1 MTHLNL
7 ISVFCLLLFMFYIK
21 VMLTKPER
29 FRNTFLNI
37 QLLIVL
43 VYNIFIIIV
52 FPFKVPVE
60 FSTLS
65 YFVVPFIALFKIK
78 DLKLWSA
85 FSALLAGGGYYFS
98 MISYGNGLYGDFPV
112 YSILTSLFNH
122 GSLLAYAIITILT
135 IDINKN
141 DKYILAGGVAF
152 NCIWAL
158 LLRPFVLHP
167 GRIFI
172 FEILDAYVVHTYVPY
187 IKFLMIPL
195 YFVIAISMVYLTMK
209 LMYMMNSWY
218 KKKEISNKQEYKI
231 A

>member
-1 MTHLNL
+1 MAHLNL
-7 ISVFCLLLFMFYIK
+7 ISIICLLLFIYYIK
-21 VMLTKPER
+21 VMLTKTEKI
-29 FRNTFLNI
+29 RNTLLNI

-43 VYNIFIIIV
+43 IYNVIIIIV

-65 YFVVPFIALFKIK
+65 YFVVPFIALFNIK

-98 MISYGNGLYGDFPV
+98 MVVYGNGLYGNFPA
-112 YSILTSLFNH
+112 YSIVTSLFNH
-122 GSLLAYAIITILT
+122 GSLLAYALITILT
-135 IDINKN
+135 VDINKN

-158 LLRPFVLHP
+158 ILRPFVLHP
-167 GRIFI
+167 GRVFI
-172 FEILDAYVVHTYVPY
+172 LEILDANFVKTFFPNYLLVGIPIYFIVVVG
-187 IKFLMIPL
+187 LV
-195 YFVIAISMVYLTMK
+195 YFTMK
-209 LMYMMNSWY
+209 WMYAMNDWS
-218 KKKEISNKQEYKI
+218 KNKQTVEKKEYKV